1 MDCLGPILGPVRY
14 TGSGAA
20 LTRSTSSLRGHFQKQ
35 ENETLEEPSLWV
47 AAAASIAPPTSSKTA
62 NPNKPGLLKLELPA
76 APGTGQ
82 EPPGSPGFPCPTAG
96 FHLGFSEALL
106 TLTRI
111 LTNESVGI
119 S

>member
-1 MDCLGPILGPVRY
+1 MDCLGAVLGPVRY

-20 LTRSTSSLRGHFQKQ
+20 LTGSTSSLRGRFQKQ
-35 ENETLEEPSLWV
+35 ENETLEEPSPWV
-47 AAAASIAPPTSSKTA
+47 AAAASIAPPISSKTA

-76 APGTGQ
+76 GPGTGQ
-82 EPPGSPGFPCPTAG
+82 EPPGSLGFPRSTAG
-96 FHLGFSEALL
+96 FHLGISEASL
-106 TLTRI
+106 TFTRI